1 MYNKNNY
8 ENKYDTLIYPLY
20 NISHNISNNFNELNI
35 NKNTFNYSIKNRKDL
50 TFLEVYSI
58 DPDNC
63 EDADDAFSIY
73 EENDKLY
80 LYIHIADP
88 TEHIEINSD
97 LFNEIIEKNI
107 TKYPSFRKPIH
118 LMPQEIVDLSSLMEN
133 THGNIKNAISV
144 VYKINN
150 STYEPYEEIKF
161 FFSTIKVKKE
171 NILSYKHASL
181 YYKVNKTL
189 NICYKISNALKEK
202 RSKQTKGIKLNDI
215 NISYPIIDNNN
226 DTIYLYEDTKD
237 EKNMKQMIAEF
248 AIYTN
253 SFIGLYLKNNLNG
266 LGIFRTCNA
275 SDWLNTLEDTITG
288 KELLNGIIDNGI
300 SANYLSTNASHDL
313 VGIPE
318 YCHFTSPIRR
328 ATDCICHYLLKYIH
342 FCNYYPDLEV
352 PFDTNFLNYVSNK
365 SMIEAKKAKKIQY
378 LDNKF
383 RIIQVIDCML
393 NKEKDNAIN
402 IVFRITKYSGLF
414 LNVIICNINEKHIH
428 LSYSLKIKIK
438 NYIHEP
444 EKEHELFIKQ
454 VFCFEKFDENTI
466 PELDIY
472 LKNKFSLL

>member
-8 ENKYDTLIYPLY
+8 ENKYDNLIYPLY
-20 NISHNISNNFNELNI
+20 DTLNKNFNNI
-35 NKNTFNYSIKNRKDL
+35 NKKIYNYSIQDRKDL

-88 TEHIEINSD
+88 TEYIEINSD
-97 LFNEIIEKNI
+97 LFNNIIEKNI

-144 VYKINN
+144 LYEINN
-150 STYEPYEEIKF
+150 ITYEPQNAIQF
-161 FFSTIKVKKE
+161 FFSNIKVKKQ
-171 NILSYKHASL
+171 NILSYKLASQQ
-181 YYKVNKTL
+181 YKVNKTL
-189 NICYKISNALKEK
+189 NICYKISIALKEK
-202 RSKQTKGIKLNDI
+202 RAKQTKGVKLNDV
-215 NISYPIIDNNN
+215 NTSYPIIQNEN
-226 DTIYLYEDTKD
+226 IYLYEDTKD

-253 SFIGLYLKNNLNG
+253 SFIGLYLKSNLNG
-266 LGIFRTCNA
+266 IGIFRTCSA
-275 SDWLNTLEDTITG
+275 SEWLNTLDDSITG

-300 SANYLSTNASHDL
+300 NASYLSINAPHDL

-328 ATDCICHYLLKYIH
+328 STDCICHYLLKYLYFI
-342 FCNYYPDLEV
+342 NYYPDLEL
-352 PFDTNFLNYVSNK
+352 PFDTTFLDFVSTK
-365 SMIEAKKAKKIQY
+365 SMIEMKKSKKNQY

-383 RIIQVIDCML
+383 RLIQTLDYML
-393 NKEKDNAIN
+393 NKAKDTSIK
-402 IVFRITKYSGLF
+402 ILFRITKYNGMF

-428 LSYSLKIKIK
+428 LSYSLKIKIS

-444 EKEHELFIKQ
+444 EIEHELFIKQ

-466 PELDIY
+466 PELDVY
-472 LKNKFSLL
+472 LKNKFSEII